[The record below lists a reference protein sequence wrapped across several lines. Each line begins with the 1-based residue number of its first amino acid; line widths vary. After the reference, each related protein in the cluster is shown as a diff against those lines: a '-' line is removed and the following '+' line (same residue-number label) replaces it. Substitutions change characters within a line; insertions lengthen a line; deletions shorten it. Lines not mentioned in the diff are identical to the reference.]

1 MNTSYRPLHRSTTN
15 RMIAGVCAGIGE
27 YTNMD
32 PTIVRLLAVLL
43 FFLTGPGMIVAYII
57 MALII
62 PETAHTDDLSAAP
75 GPGVN

>member
-1 MNTSYRPLHRSTTN
+1 
-15 RMIAGVCAGIGE
+15 MIAGVCAGIGA

-43 FFLTGPGMIVAYII
+43 FFLTGPGVIVAYII

-62 PETAHTDDLSAAP
+62 PEAARSNDRSTQV
-75 GPGVN
+75 GPGENL

>member
-1 MNTSYRPLHRSTTN
+1 MNSTYRPLQRSTGN

-43 FFLTGPGMIVAYII
+43 FALTGPGMLIAYLV
-57 MALII
+57 MALIV
-62 PETAHTDDLSAAP
+62 PEASDSNTQP
-75 GPGVN
+75 G

>member
-1 MNTSYRPLHRSTTN
+1 MNATYRPLQRSTTN

-43 FFLTGPGMIVAYII
+43 FFLTGPGMLVAYLV
-57 MALII
+57 MAIII
-62 PETAHTDDLSAAP
+62 PEASGSSQQP
-75 GPGVN
+75 S

>member
-1 MNTSYRPLHRSTTN
+1 MNSTYRPLQRSTTN

-43 FFLTGPGMIVAYII
+43 FFLTGSGHAGGVYC
-57 MALII
+57 
-62 PETAHTDDLSAAP
+62 D
-75 GPGVN
+75 GPHHPRDIRQP

>member
-1 MNTSYRPLHRSTTN
+1 
-15 RMIAGVCAGIGE
+15 MIAGICSGIGE
-27 YTNMD
+27 YANMD

-62 PETAHTDDLSAAP
+62 PEGTSNQP
-75 GPGVN
+75 Q

>member
-1 MNTSYRPLHRSTTN
+1 MNSNNRQLLRSTSN

-27 YTNMD
+27 YANMD

-62 PETAHTDDLSAAP
+62 PEASASVAE
-75 GPGVN
+75 

>member
-1 MNTSYRPLHRSTTN
+1 
-15 RMIAGVCAGIGE
+15 
-27 YTNMD
+27 MD

-62 PETAHTDDLSAAP
+62 PESAHTDDRSAA
-75 GPGVN
+75 

>member
-1 MNTSYRPLHRSTTN
+1 MNSEPRQLQRSTTN

-27 YTNMD
+27 YANMD

-43 FFLTGPGMIVAYII
+43 FFLTGPGMIVAYLI

-62 PETAHTDDLSAAP
+62 PERASSP
-75 GPGVN
+75 NP

>member
-1 MNTSYRPLHRSTTN
+1 MESDHRQLRRSTSN
-15 RMIAGVCAGIGE
+15 RMIAGICSGIGE
-27 YTNMD
+27 YANMD

-62 PETAHTDDLSAAP
+62 PEGTSNQTQ
-75 GPGVN
+75 